1 MLVEDLTVVD
11 VKAMPGIGVYNS
23 ENVTVRNC
31 KLERNAY
38 GVYVKDSKNVEIISN
53 KIMDNSIGVYLH
65 FSTNI
70 QVIGNEVQSSSLD
83 ITGIDLYASPSNLI
97 TGNIVEGF
105 MYRIRLAGTRDY
117 KSTGNTIHGND
128 FNNMNNT
135 YEITAA
141 NTWDNGLRGNY
152 WSDYR
157 GIDGD
162 GDGVGDTP
170 YVINSEN
177 VDRYPLVK
185 PVHKVEYTV
194 AVKSA
199 YGAVEGSGVYARGS
213 NVTISLDRSIVDY
226 GNGTRRVFKGWF
238 QDGELV
244 SRERGFTLIIDKP
257 VEILAEWDTE
267 YEVKVSSERGVV
279 TGSGWYKA
287 GDTAEYH

>member
-1 MLVEDLTVVD
+1 M
-11 VKAMPGIGVYNS
+11 
-23 ENVTVRNC
+23 
-31 KLERNAY
+31 
-38 GVYVKDSKNVEIISN
+38 
-53 KIMDNSIGVYLH
+53 
-65 FSTNI
+65 
-70 QVIGNEVQSSSLD
+70 
-83 ITGIDLYASPSNLI
+83 YASPSNLI

-105 MYRIRLAGTRDY
+105 MYGIRLAGTRDY

-141 NTWDNGLRGNY
+141 NTWDDGLRGNY

-157 GIDGD
+157 GVDND

-194 AVKSA
+194 TVKSA

-213 NVTISLDRSIVDY
+213 NVTISLDRSVIDY

-238 QDGELV
+238 RGSEFV
-244 SRERGFTLIIDKP
+244 SRERSFTFNVDKP

-267 YEVKVSSERGVV
+267 YEVKVSSEKGAV

-287 GDTAEYH
+287 GDTVRISLTPTTFEDLFNRYTFEYFSADGTVVSTSPIFTLTVNKPVNLIAHWKTEPKIASLKITNMSLLIAIAIILLLIILLAIIAAKRRKSK